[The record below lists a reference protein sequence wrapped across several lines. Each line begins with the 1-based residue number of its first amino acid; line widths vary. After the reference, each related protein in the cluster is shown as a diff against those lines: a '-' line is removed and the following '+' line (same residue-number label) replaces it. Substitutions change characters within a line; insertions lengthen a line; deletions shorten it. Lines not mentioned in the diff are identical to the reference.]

1 MADPAIVGEW
11 LEKANEDF
19 LFAEANLREGNG
31 FFAQICF
38 HFQQAAEKYL
48 KAYIIAKGLRLEKV
62 HDLLHLLRTCMA
74 NDTAFSALQ
83 EQCILLNAAYI
94 ETRYPV
100 HWPIDYTREMGE
112 QAHSAA
118 ADIAGLV
125 RERIAR

>member
-11 LEKANEDF
+11 LGKADEDF
-19 LFAEANLREGNG
+19 LFAEANLREDNG

-38 HFQQAAEKYL
+38 HFQQSAEKYL
-48 KAYIIAKGLRLEKV
+48 KAYIIAKGLKLEKV
-62 HDLLHLLRTCMA
+62 HDLLYLLRTCIA
-74 NDTAFSALQ
+74 HDASFSVLQ

-100 HWPIDYTREMGE
+100 HWPTDYTRETAE

-125 RERIAR
+125 RERLAQ